1 MPNLD
6 HILMIKDSNII
17 KFIRSERIIATHILK
32 VFSRVER
39 LNVLGKRLDMY
50 AIFIYVNMEN
60 NIVNVANSNIL
71 TALNFKAPSQ
81 TKKLAF
87 P

>member
-1 MPNLD
+1 MT
-6 HILMIKDSNII
+6 KDSNII
-17 KFIRSERIIATHILK
+17 KFIRSESIIATHILK

-71 TALNFKAPSQ
+71 TALKVKTPS
-81 TKKLAF
+81 
-87 P
+87 

>member
-71 TALNFKAPSQ
+71 TALKVKAPS
-81 TKKLAF
+81 
-87 P
+87 

>member
-6 HILMIKDSNII
+6 HILMTKDSNII

-39 LNVLGKRLDMY
+39 LSALGKRLDMY
-50 AIFIYVNMEN
+50 AAFIYVSMEN
-60 NIVNVANSNIL
+60 SIVNVANSNIL
-71 TALNFKAPSQ
+71 TALNFKAPS
-81 TKKLAF
+81 
-87 P
+87 